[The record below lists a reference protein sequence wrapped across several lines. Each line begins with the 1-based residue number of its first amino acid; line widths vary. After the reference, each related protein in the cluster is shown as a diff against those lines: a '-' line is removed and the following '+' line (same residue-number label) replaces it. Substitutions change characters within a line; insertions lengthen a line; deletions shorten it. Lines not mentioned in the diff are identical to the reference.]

1 MSFDGAPGA
10 AGDGA
15 GGAGSTSDRGSSSAD
30 GASSLTPLKVAIAFG
45 GILLGTTLSGL
56 DASIVAT
63 AAPTL
68 IAELGELSLL
78 PWLTTG
84 YLLAQVTS
92 MPVYGKLGDIHGRRR
107 MFTIAIVVFLVASAA
122 CGLSNSMPMLIGFR
136 VLQGVGAGGITGLGM
151 ALVADLVPA
160 EKLGRYL
167 GYTGLV
173 FAATS
178 VLGPFAGGLF
188 VDHLSWRWAFYV
200 NIPSG
205 LVCLAALALQP
216 RQRHFVTH
224 RIDLL
229 GAGLFALSAGS
240 LLVGLSRGESGE
252 SWTSPIALGFFFAAG
267 LGAAAFVWWELRA
280 PEPLV
285 PLRILSTR
293 ITALATASNLVAGF
307 GFTVGIIYPPVFFQ
321 AVAGVSAASSGLLL
335 APFAFT
341 CAVSTLV
348 AGQITDR
355 VGGYKVIPLLGMG
368 FLIAGYALLA
378 TIDATTGAA
387 VVTVYAMIAGVG
399 VGFVMQTLLF
409 VVQRASTARDMGVAT
424 STVMVARVLGS
435 SIGVAVVGSVF
446 TSRLL
451 SEVAVRLPGFA
462 AADIQGDP
470 QRVAALPPEVGVE
483 VVDSF
488 AIGLSD
494 AFAVAVPVMVL
505 GLVLVALLPG
515 RRVAA
520 IVEAGND
527 ATVSAEGTAHVL

>member
-1 MSFDGAPGA
+1 M
-10 AGDGA
+10 
-15 GGAGSTSDRGSSSAD
+15 
-30 GASSLTPLKVAIAFG
+30 
-45 GILLGTTLSGL
+45 LGTTLSGL

-92 MPVYGKLGDIHGRRR
+92 MPVYGKLGDIYGRRR
-107 MFTIAIVVFLVASAA
+107 LFTLAIVVFLVASAA

-136 VLQGVGAGGITGLGM
+136 VLQGIGAGGITGLGM

-178 VLGPFAGGLF
+178 VLGPFAGGMF

-205 LVCLAALALQP
+205 LICLAALLLQP
-216 RQRHFVTH
+216 KQLHYLRH
-224 RIDLL
+224 RIDVA
-229 GAGLFALSAGS
+229 GAVLFAGAAGC
-240 LLVGLSRGESGE
+240 LMLGLSRGESGE
-252 SWTSPIALGFFFAAG
+252 SWASPVALTYFAAAVA
-267 LGAAAFVWWELRA
+267 LAVAFVWWEGRA

-341 CAVSTLV
+341 CAVSTLL
-348 AGQITDR
+348 AGQLTDR
-355 VGGYKVIPLLGMG
+355 VGGYKVIPLVGMG

-378 TIDATTGAA
+378 TIGADTSAAT
-387 VVTVYAMIAGVG
+387 VTVYAMVAGVG
-399 VGFVMQTLLF
+399 VGFVMQTLLY
-409 VVQRASTARDMGVAT
+409 VVQRASSATDMGVAT

-451 SEVAVRLPGFA
+451 SEVAIRLPGFA
-462 AADIQGDP
+462 PADVQGDP
-470 QRVAALPPEVGVE
+470 QRVAALPAEVQVE

-488 AIGLSD
+488 AIGLSS
-494 AFAVAVPVMVL
+494 AFAVAVPIMIV
-505 GLVLVALLPG
+505 GLVLVVLLPG
-515 RRVAA
+515 RRVAEL
-520 IVEAGND
+520 VEAGGGE
-527 ATVSAEGTAHVL
+527 APSADTTAHVM